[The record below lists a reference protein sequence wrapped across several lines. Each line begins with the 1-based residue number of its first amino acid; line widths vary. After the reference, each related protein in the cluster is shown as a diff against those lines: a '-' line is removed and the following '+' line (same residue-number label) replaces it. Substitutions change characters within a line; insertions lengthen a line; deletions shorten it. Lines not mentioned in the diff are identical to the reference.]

1 MAIRN
6 ISVLGLLLFLFL
18 SCDQDSVYDRYQ
30 TVSGNWSIEEPVMFT
45 IEEPDTVQEYDM
57 FITLRNNNEYQY
69 NNLFLITELNF
80 PNGKQFIDTLEY
92 AMAAPDGSW
101 LGKGFN
107 DVKESKLW
115 YREGVRF
122 RESGNY
128 TLNISHAVRKNGNVQ
143 GDLKLKG
150 ITEVGVRVERSKK

>member
-1 MAIRN
+1 M
-6 ISVLGLLLFLFL
+6 F
-18 SCDQDSVYDRYQ
+18 DTYQ
-30 TVSGNWSIEEPVMFT
+30 TIPNGWDIKEPITFV
-45 IEEPDTVQEYDM
+45 IEEPDTIQQYDL
-57 FITLRNNNEYQY
+57 FITLRNTNEYQY

-143 GDLKLKG
+143 GDQQLKG